1 MQMFRRAPKMPCDS
15 PQAIFQS
22 DLSDLWLVKSPSG
35 NLKNTLSEAHQ
46 EDLHCLKALLKK
58 LRVALERYT
67 AVINIY
73 NEFIQGNGYPKMTD
87 RLQSVPLRAHKSVV
101 DYDTLHMDEPGSGI
115 ISYVM
120 FISYSLFKSLVR
132 I

>member
-1 MQMFRRAPKMPCDS
+1 MPSSHLHIMQMFRRASKMPCDS

-22 DLSDLWLVKSPSG
+22 NLSDLWLVKNPSG
-35 NLKNTLSEAHQ
+35 NLKNTISEAHQ

-101 DYDTLHMDEPGSGI
+101 DYDTLHSSG
-115 ISYVM
+115 
-120 FISYSLFKSLVR
+120 
-132 I
+132 